1 MLDDAHEIREKQ
13 RDEASNVTVCSKTR
27 FKVWRGAKETR
38 VYVQGRYSHR
48 GSAARHADG
57 LFFRAADDGS
67 IVCDPCGR
75 GEVGRAAIEAVA
87 HDMGFDKMTFSELVA
102 SLDAT
107 AQ

>member
-1 MLDDAHEIREKQ
+1 MA
-13 RDEASNVTVCSKTR
+13 TCSKTR

-67 IVCDPCGR
+67 VVGDAGGR
-75 GEVGRAAIEAVA
+75 GEIGRAAIDEVA
-87 HDMGFDKMTFSELVA
+87 RDMGFDKMTFSELVA
-102 SLDAT
+102 SIDAT
-107 AQ
+107 QK